1 MLKPKRKISKQE
13 IKKDP
18 FLEFINNVQG
28 WFQEKK
34 KIIYQITFGVMAVLA
49 VIYFLSSNR
58 INAGKEG
65 EALLGNALL
74 SQDIGDVENAKFQL
88 QTLVDDYDG
97 TKAGIEGK
105 YYLGKSLFENSEI
118 ETASEYLNEYVKKGN
133 NAILM
138 TTAYKILA
146 EIALKNTNSEEAEKY
161 LQKGT
166 KFAENT
172 VYHHEMSL
180 LLANQYFEN
189 GKVNKAKKIVEGIL
203 QQENILF
210 SIKNTAEELQGRI
223 EGQN

>member
-1 MLKPKRKISKQE
+1 MLKPKKKFSKQE

-18 FLEFINNVQG
+18 FLEFINSMQG

-34 KIIYQITFGVMAVLA
+34 KIIYQITFGVIAVLA
-49 VIYFLSSNR
+49 VIYFLSNNR

-65 EALLGNALL
+65 ETLLGNALL

-118 ETASEYLNEYVKKGN
+118 ETAAEYLNKYVKKGN

-161 LQKGT
+161 LQKGA

-172 VYHHEMSL
+172 VYHQEMSL
-180 LLANQYFEN
+180 SLANQYFEN
-189 GKVNKAKKIVEGIL
+189 GKINKAKKIVDDIL
-203 QQENILF
+203 QKENILF

>member
-18 FLEFINNVQG
+18 FLEFINNAQS

-34 KIIYQITFGVMAVLA
+34 KIIYQITFGVIAVLA
-49 VIYFLSSNR
+49 VIYYLSNNR

-105 YYLGKSLFENSEI
+105 YYLGKSLFENLEI

-133 NAILM
+133 NAILI

-146 EIALKNTNSEEAEKY
+146 EIALKDTNSEEAEKY

-172 VYHHEMSL
+172 VYHQEMSL
-180 LLANQYFEN
+180 LLANQYFKN
-189 GKVNKAKKIVEGIL
+189 GKINKAKKIVDNIL
-203 QQENILF
+203 QQENIFF